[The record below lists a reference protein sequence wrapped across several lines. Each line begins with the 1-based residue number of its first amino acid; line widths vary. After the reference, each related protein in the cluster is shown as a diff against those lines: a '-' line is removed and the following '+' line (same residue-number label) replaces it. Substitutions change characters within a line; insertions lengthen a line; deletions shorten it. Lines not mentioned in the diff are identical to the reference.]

1 MHSLGNAARPVTAR
15 DRSQVTVRYRSAPLT
30 SPALAYAGVVLVL
43 TLVAPVF
50 ATNCYVV
57 APAPG
62 RECVIVDVGA
72 GVADDVHAAV
82 AAHDLTPVSVLA
94 THGHVDH
101 TWGAAEVCSHY
112 DVPLRIHEADA
123 YRLADPFGTLGGGQL
138 VVALEQLGLLAADYR
153 APERIEPVS
162 TDHRGQSRLELAELP
177 WTWLHAPGHTQG
189 ASLLSVPRAPSSAS
203 DLLLGEG
210 WPRELAP
217 SRTVFSGDV
226 LFAGTVGRTDL
237 PGGDDAEMAATLA
250 DPVGTLAPDVLV
262 LPGHGPATRM
272 DVEYRRNPFLTPP
285 DVL

>member
-1 MHSLGNAARPVTAR
+1 M
-15 DRSQVTVRYRSAPLT
+15 
-30 SPALAYAGVVLVL
+30 LAYAEVVLVL
-43 TLVAPVF
+43 TIVAPVF

-57 APAPG
+57 APAAG

-72 GVADDVHAAV
+72 GVADAVHAAV
-82 AAHDLTPVSVLA
+82 VAHDLTPVGVLA

-101 TWGAAEVCSHY
+101 TWGAAEVSARY
-112 DVPLRIHEADA
+112 DVPLFIHEADA
-123 YRLADPFGTLGGGQL
+123 YRLTDPFGTLGGGQL
-138 VVALEQLGLLAADYR
+138 VAALEQLGMYAADYL
-153 APERIEPVS
+153 APQRVVPVA
-162 TDHRGQSRLELAELP
+162 TGHRGRSRLELAELP
-177 WTWLHAPGHTQG
+177 LTWLHAPGHTQG

-237 PGGDDAEMAATLA
+237 PGGDDVEMAATLT

-272 DVEYRRNPFLTPP
+272 DVEYRRNPFLTAS
-285 DVL
+285 DQL